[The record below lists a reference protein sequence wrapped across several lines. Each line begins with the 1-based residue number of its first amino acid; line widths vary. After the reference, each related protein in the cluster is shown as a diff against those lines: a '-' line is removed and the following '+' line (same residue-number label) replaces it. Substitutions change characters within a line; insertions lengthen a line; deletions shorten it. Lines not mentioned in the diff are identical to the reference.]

1 MPTRLLKDW
10 MTFLI
15 CLGFFS
21 LLASSSSASSA
32 SSAAAHNNSI
42 TGTVVDID
50 DGEPLSGVSVKV
62 LDRPVGTITDSLGN
76 FTLANLE
83 DGVYRVRVSRVGYET
98 KVLDSLWLVN
108 AGTHHLEIKLAKE
121 PVSIR
126 GVTVTPGQFSILS
139 DEPAATQ
146 ILSREVIELRPQLAE
161 DLFRAVQRL
170 PGIAYNDFSAKFN
183 VRGGEQDEVLIN
195 LDGMELYEP
204 FHLKDVDGGVIS
216 VIDVAAMEGVDL
228 MAGGYPANY
237 GDRMSGVFN
246 IKSKNTAPDTK
257 RISLGLSLMNARFL
271 SEGTFSENKGS
282 WLVSGRRG
290 YLDLVL
296 DLSGA
301 DSELRPQYY
310 DLFSKVRYRLNNQQ
324 ILTLNFLRADDN
336 LKYLGEQSEDEN
348 NEGDTLYSSY
358 GSTYLWLTLDSYLS
372 SKLAG
377 KTITSFGT
385 VSQSRE
391 GQVFDEVAMSPEMKV
406 DDIRSFDVLGVKTDW
421 EYEAHRNVLFKSG
434 FDFRHV
440 SADYDYKSYLFDYRY
455 NPSGYPI
462 YIVEGIDSNKVAINP
477 SGNKMSGY
485 FATRVRPISFATA
498 EVGVRYDRASY
509 SDDEHFSPRAN
520 LAINFSTNTTLRMGW
535 GHFYQVKRID
545 EISVQD
551 GEIGFTEAERAEH
564 IVLGLD
570 HNFETGENLRL
581 NLFYKKYSD
590 LAPAFRNTF
599 GELVTFPELEEDR
612 VRVAFNGKTSKGVE
626 LYIKKDIGEK
636 LSWWFSYSLSEVR
649 DDIQSLYYFSE
660 GVQVNYNEEF
670 YFPYDQ
676 LHTLYLDLNY
686 RFNTK
691 WQFNVAWQFH
701 TGWPYTG
708 VSLVQRTI
716 DGNQVFYLEADDPWR
731 SKHESF
737 KRLDLRLNRKF
748 FMAKGTI
755 TAFVEV
761 INVTGAEN
769 IRNYEY
775 VLVSNDGVLS
785 IEKQTE
791 KWFGTMPSFGVTYDY
806 RF

>member
-1 MPTRLLKDW
+1 MREGQIKY
-10 MTFLI
+10 
-15 CLGFFS
+15 
-21 LLASSSSASSA
+21 LLASLIIIGLTAIPA
-32 SSAAAHNNSI
+32 GLLGASAAAQQNTI
-42 TGTVVDID
+42 TGRVVDID
-50 DGEPLSGVSVKV
+50 DGEPLTGVSLKI
-62 LDRPVGTITDSLGN
+62 LDRPLGTITDTLGY
-76 FTLANLE
+76 FTIGGLE
-83 DGVYRVRVSRVGYET
+83 DGVYRLRVSHVGYET
-98 KVLDSLWLVN
+98 KVLDSIHLSGARAITLNIELV
-108 AGTHHLEIKLAKE
+108 KK
-121 PVSIR
+121 PVSIK

-146 ILSREVIELRPQLAE
+146 LLPREVIETRPQLAE

-246 IKSKNTAPDTK
+246 IKSKNTAADTK

-271 SEGTFSENKGS
+271 SEGTFSDNKGS
-282 WLVSGRRG
+282 WLVSARRG
-290 YLDLVL
+290 YLDLLL

-301 DSELRPQYY
+301 DDQLRPQYY
-310 DLFSKVRYRLNNQQ
+310 DIFSKLRYKLNQQQ

-336 LKYLGEQSEDEN
+336 LEYLGTKVDDEN

-358 GSTYLWLTLDSYLS
+358 GSTYLWLTLDSYMS

-377 KTITSFGT
+377 KTITSFGS
-385 VSQSRE
+385 VSQNRE
-391 GQVFDEVAMSPEMKV
+391 GQVYDEVASMPEMQV
-406 DDIRSFDVLGVKTDW
+406 DDNRSFDVFGARTDW
-421 EYEAHRNVLFKSG
+421 EFEAHRNLLFKAG
-434 FDFRHV
+434 LDLRHV
-440 SADYDYKSYLFDYRY
+440 SADYDYSSYLYDYRY
-455 NPSGYPI
+455 NPGGYPL
-462 YIVEGIDSNKVAINP
+462 YIVEGIDSNKVSINP
-477 SGNKMSGY
+477 SGDRFSGY
-485 FATRVRPISFATA
+485 FATRVRPVGFATA

-520 LAINFSTNTTLRMGW
+520 LALNLSQKTTLRCGW
-535 GHFYQVKRID
+535 GHFYQMERID

-551 GEIGFTEAERAEH
+551 GQTDFHKAEKARH

-570 HNFETGENLRL
+570 HNFATGENLRL
-581 NLFYKKYSD
+581 NVFYKKYSA
-590 LAPAFRNTF
+590 LAPAYRNTF

-612 VRVAFNGKTSKGVE
+612 VEVTFNGKTAKGVE
-626 LYIKKDIGEK
+626 LYVKKDVGEK

-649 DDIQSLYYFSE
+649 DDIKSLYYFSE
-660 GVQVNYNEEF
+660 GVTVNYNEEF

-676 LHTLYLDLNY
+676 LHTMYLDLNY

-691 WQFNVAWQFH
+691 WQFNVAWQYH
-701 TGWPYTG
+701 TGWPFTG
-708 VSLVQRTI
+708 VSLVQRDIGDQT
-716 DGNQVFYLEADDPWR
+716 VFYLEADDPWR
-731 SKHESF
+731 SKHDPF

-748 FMAKGTI
+748 FMSKGTI
-755 TAFVEV
+755 TAFIEV

-775 VLVSNDGVLS
+775 VLVDNDGVLS
-785 IEKQTE
+785 IEKHTE
-791 KWFGTMPSFGVTYDY
+791 KWFGTLPSFGIAYDY
-806 RF
+806 TF